1 MARPCSYKSASN
13 NQSHIPFK
21 GASRYYQPRKQI
33 VNCSLTNGRSFEP
46 SEPQHVPL
54 LHGYKC
60 AKMTCIPTEPSLT
73 RRKKNIKGLACLLHI
88 RGYFRCIQTFHPT
101 LFLLSPS
108 EQPDGLSILDCDL
121 GVRRRTSQLS
131 TPHVI
136 HRGMRPPDIPIVSAK
151 SYFGLRSTR

>member
-1 MARPCSYKSASN
+1 MARPSSYNSASN
-13 NQSHIPFK
+13 NQSHILFK

-101 LFLLSPS
+101 LFSHS
-108 EQPDGLSILDCDL
+108 RSKQPDDLSVLDHDF
-121 GVRRRTSQLS
+121 RR
-131 TPHVI
+131 
-136 HRGMRPPDIPIVSAK
+136 SAPRE
-151 SYFGLRSTR
+151 SAGNT